1 MPELLG
7 TGEKIVFY
15 RTDGVPWPI
24 PAFMIDPDGSHETAL
39 HDGGLL
45 PGSWSPDGMR
55 LAVPHLVTDQSPQ
68 PGAETEWIRPAL
80 VNADGSGF
88 KVLDAY
94 PDRDMHLNPVAWS
107 RDGSRI
113 FVFSG
118 NDAVNP
124 VDVGLYTMR
133 SSDGG
138 DLSSVMVSP
147 PGDPDTVDLAPDGS
161 KLLVNRH
168 SKGLD
173 GTLLVVNV
181 DGTGQHQ
188 LNPAGTTPVDLEFWG
203 SGDGHPRI
211 SEAWSPDGTM
221 IAFTVGVKAVDS
233 TALFVIN
240 PEGTSLHQIV
250 PPTVGAVSA
259 QWSPDGKLIAF
270 TSRFLSQPQVWVVRS
285 DGSGLT
291 RLTDGADGSAS
302 VMPVWSPDGTK
313 LLFQRKLAGQ
323 VTLWTMNADG
333 TTQTQLSKAPLATG
347 YTGTY
352 EYVGGYAWWP
362 DPES

>member
-118 NDAVNP
+118 NDAVDDAN
-124 VDVGLYTMR
+124 VGLYSVR

-138 DLSSVMVSP
+138 DLSSVMMSP
-147 PGDPDTVDLAPDGS
+147 PGDPDTVDLSPDGS

-168 SKGLD
+168 SKGRD